1 MKRRFKIKTTF
12 EYADGTRQTVEA
24 FKPYRKTAQDFALAE
39 ELWIARHGRKLIS
52 QEITEVE
59 G

>member
-1 MKRRFKIKTTF
+1 MFA
-12 EYADGTRQTVEA
+12 YADGTRQTVEA